1 MDSDFSE
8 VDGSISL
15 KLCAKKVKPIF
26 DIQNGG
32 LAAIFDVNTL
42 GAIIWRTSPGF
53 RSNLVQRDCIG
64 GSATCMPFIS
74 CLVSKVATEWPYLL
88 FYPHFQVYSH
98 QTSLVSASRILFIL
112 KLFYKFLYLF
122 SGAISQII
130 NSLDRKCHKSHL

>member
-15 KLCAKKVKPIF
+15 KLCAKKGKPIF

-88 FYPHFQVYSH
+88 FLPP
-98 QTSLVSASRILFIL
+98 
-112 KLFYKFLYLF
+112 F
-122 SGAISQII
+122 SGLIPPNVLGIGQSYFVHPQTVLQISIPFQRSYIS
-130 NSLDRKCHKSHL
+130 NYQLAGQKMS